1 MGDSFVNSLQR
12 LVARFILV
20 VGRRKKKVTSQMV
33 FKFFKCVFVFAP
45 GLFLKLTAPT

>member
-33 FKFFKCVFVFAP
+33 FILLNVFLCLLQ
-45 GLFLKLTAPT
+45 GCS